1 MATSFYFFV
10 IFPHRCCF
18 LDHDGKFKAEE
29 ASLLTFMFKHQLGLE
44 LMFFFVPSSESIIC
58 LNGQKIATKE
68 MDLECERVTKS
79 QGKENDGPTPRESE
93 KDKVR

>member
-1 MATSFYFFV
+1 
-10 IFPHRCCF
+10 
-18 LDHDGKFKAEE
+18 
-29 ASLLTFMFKHQLGLE
+29 MFKHQLGLE

-79 QGKENDGPTPRESE
+79 QGKGKRWTDTKR
-93 KDKVR
+93 VRKR